1 MSTKWI
7 MIMTKADYSLLN
19 PWYNGESLEKIKEWA
34 AFFVFFWG
42 GILARRRL
50 DIAESLRSAQKLCSK

>member
-7 MIMTKADYSLLN
+7 MIMTLADYSLLN
-19 PWYNGESLEKIKEWA
+19 LWENGESLEKIKEGQLFL
-34 AFFVFFWG
+34 FFFGG

-50 DIAESLRSAQKLCSK
+50 DFAESLRSAQKLCSK

>member
-7 MIMTKADYSLLN
+7 MIMTLADYSLLN
-19 PWYNGESLEKIKEWA
+19 LWENGESLEKIKEWT

-42 GILARRRL
+42 G
-50 DIAESLRSAQKLCSK
+50 DPGQAETGLC